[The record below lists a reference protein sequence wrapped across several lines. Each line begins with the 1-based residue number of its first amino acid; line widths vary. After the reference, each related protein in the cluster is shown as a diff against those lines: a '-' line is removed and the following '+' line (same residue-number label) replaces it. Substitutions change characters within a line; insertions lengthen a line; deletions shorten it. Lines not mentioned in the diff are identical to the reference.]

1 MPDKLNVPN
10 RSMFTGDNLD
20 ILRGLNSN
28 SFDLIYA
35 DPPRN
40 SGKPLRAGNT
50 TRARGFVF
58 KDEWTADDA
67 HPEWEDEIAVRQP
80 DAMHIINA
88 FRLIHD
94 EGMVNYL
101 VFLAV
106 RLLELQRV
114 LKPSG
119 GIYLHCRPDSAHG
132 IKAIMNAIFGSEQ
145 FRNDIAFRRYG
156 DAVPS
161 GGDKRWKWSSDK
173 ILFYAGPSTY
183 TWHKVPQPYPAEYF
197 ASYVYEDERGKYQSL
212 ALAHNGLKSDD
223 RGIEWRG
230 YNPSKHEQNWSVPMG
245 VLRQLYPDRSDL
257 DGLTAPEKLDLLE
270 AVDMI
275 HWSDNPSAPPR
286 YKKFA
291 DDAEGDVQ
299 SDVVATIGNV
309 RQHSREDS
317 GWPEQVPAGL
327 LELIINS
334 STDEGDIVLDPF
346 SGSGTACIVAE
357 RLKRRWVGIE
367 QAPQGYSMLVSRL
380 RRELKMQYLPD
391 RDTRPRR
398 TDDKEPSDLAPGP
411 RAKRTLYERQ
421 AGKCNGCQHELPEH
435 VLEIDMDKRSLGAPA
450 ALANLQLLCHYCR
463 VLRGRHDMNYLGR
476 MVYETRVHKALDT
489 RSYQ

>member
-1 MPDKLNVPN
+1 MPDKINVDN

-20 ILRGLNSN
+20 ILRGLNSD

-40 SGKPLRAGNT
+40 SGKELEAGNT
-50 TRARGFVF
+50 SRARGFVF

-80 DAMHIINA
+80 DAMHIVNGV
-88 FRLIHD
+88 RLVQG

-114 LKPSG
+114 MKPAG
-119 GIYLHCRPDSAHG
+119 GIYLHCRPDSAHY
-132 IKAIMNAIFGSEQ
+132 IKAIMDAIFGSEQ

-161 GGDKRWKWSSDK
+161 GGNKRWRWSSDK
-173 ILFYAGPSTY
+173 ILFYSGPRTY

-197 ASYVYEDERGKYQSL
+197 ASYVYKDERGKYQSL
-212 ALAHNGLKSDD
+212 ALAHKGLKSDD
-223 RGIEWRG
+223 RGAEWRG
-230 YNPSKHEQNWSVPMG
+230 YNPEEAGRHWSVPMD
-245 VLRQLYPDRSDL
+245 VLKQLYPGRSDL
-257 DGLTAPEKLDLLE
+257 DDLAAPEKMELLD
-270 AVDMI
+270 AGGMI
-275 HWSDNPSAPPR
+275 HWSDNPIAPPR
-286 YKKFA
+286 YKKYA
-291 DDAEGDVQ
+291 DDAEGDLQ
-299 SDVVATIGNV
+299 SDVVATIGNA
-309 RQHSREDS
+309 RQNSREDS
-317 GWPEQVPAGL
+317 GWPEQVPKEL
-327 LELIINS
+327 LEAIIS
-334 STDEGDIVLDPF
+334 ASTDEGDIVLDPF
-346 SGSGTACIVAE
+346 SGSGTACVVAE

-367 QAPQGYSMLVSRL
+367 QAPEGYSVLVSRL

-398 TDDKEPSDLAPGP
+398 TDEKEPPGLMSGKHV
-411 RAKRTLYERQ
+411 KRTLYEKQ
-421 AGKCNGCQHELPEH
+421 SGKCNGCQHELPLH
-435 VLEIDMDKRSLGAPA
+435 VLEIDMDERSLGAPA
-450 ALANLQLLCHYCR
+450 YIENLQLLCHYCR
-463 VLRGRHDMNYLGR
+463 VLRGRNDMDYLGR
-476 MVYETRVHKALDT
+476 MVFENQVRKALDT